1 MATNPINGLPNIT
14 ARPETAIRHALAK
27 GLSRLTLKYGAQAL
41 GRAIDCDERTV
52 RNGRDEI
59 TTLKLHTAL
68 NLLTVEHG
76 ALDEVFAEYGL
87 RVVQIDAADNGRHAT
102 TIMSAATADVASATD
117 PDSHGWSEITAHELI
132 EREHSIRDSH
142 RLTGWMLARI
152 DAIRGV
158 GLRGVA

>member
-1 MATNPINGLPNIT
+1 MASNAINGLPNIT
-14 ARPETAIRHALAK
+14 ARPETAVRHALAK
-27 GLSRLTLKYGAQAL
+27 GLSRLVLKYGSQAI

-68 NLLTVEHG
+68 NLLTVEPN
-76 ALDEVFAEYGL
+76 ALDDVLAEYGL
-87 RVVQIDAADNGRHAT
+87 RVVAIDAADNGRHAT
-102 TIMSAATADVASATD
+102 SIMTQAASEVATATD
-117 PDSHGWSEITAHELI
+117 PDSHGGAAITDHELI
-132 EREHSIRDSH
+132 EREGSIRESH